1 MPARYRSGWGVLGVN
16 ITKVGTL
23 GVVSLLLT
31 FVVAVNGDR
40 PSCVQPLRAGMMS
53 SPLRHA
59 NGMILAY
66 LSWVW

>member
-1 MPARYRSGWGVLGVN
+1 MLARYRSGWGVLGVN

-31 FVVAVNGDR
+31 FVVAENGDR
-40 PSCVQPLRAGMMS
+40 PCVQPLRAGMMS

-66 LSWVW
+66 LS